1 MTKRNDSK
9 GGRHKMTTAIKP
21 VRPTHLEFE
30 TEEEMQKFINY
41 ATSKQKTSDPGL
53 DRLRQLMK
61 NHKRAPE
68 RK

>member
-1 MTKRNDSK
+1 
-9 GGRHKMTTAIKP
+9 MTTAIKP

-53 DRLRQLMK
+53 DRLRQLLK